1 MGGFFSVPLQ
11 GDQVSKDVSH
21 VSCFRPSYINSLEEN
36 LAAMQR
42 DMEELKARQTDVSR
56 AKRKPEVCNGLQKS
70 WYGLKTLSTSKLK
83 VLKSE
88 SITKTAT
95 KGNVTLDASAIEE
108 LQHLERLESL
118 KIDIDISSGSALKKL
133 FSAHGIEELCIRDL
147 QRDEAHLV
155 LPTTMEQLRK
165 IVIKSCGVVEI
176 EIGRESYDTFLILE
190 HEVEEIISE
199 RKTAGEQSSGG
210 TKSPFDKLERLEL
223 SNLPMLKSI
232 YKGHL
237 RFPCLK
243 KIGVES
249 FHLVL
254 GVALV
259 VMNLSSV
266 TVMINGSVG
275 R

>member
-1 MGGFFSVPLQ
+1 MGGFFSVPLS

-21 VSCFRPSYINSLEEN
+21 VSCFKPSYINSLEEN

-42 DMEELKARQTDVSR
+42 DMEELKARQTDVLRRVESEKETR
-56 AKRKPEVCNGLQKS
+56 SMQRTAEVMKLS
-70 WYGLKTLSTSKLK
+70 DLKF
-83 VLKSE
+83 E

-190 HEVEEIISE
+190 RDYNWLRWTQGYDVAAVCS
-199 RKTAGEQSSGG
+199 KTC
-210 TKSPFDKLERLEL
+210 SP
-223 SNLPMLKSI
+223 
-232 YKGHL
+232 
-237 RFPCLK
+237 
-243 KIGVES
+243 
-249 FHLVL
+249 
-254 GVALV
+254 
-259 VMNLSSV
+259 
-266 TVMINGSVG
+266 
-275 R
+275 